1 MTRKILLKEL
11 MPGDRFVFLKPY
23 LNYPKEEVFVFN
35 GLTDIYVYGS
45 NVFDVFP
52 EYEEE
57 NVFAIENTE
66 VIFAGGNAYGYNE
79 QS

>member
-1 MTRKILLKEL
+1 MTKKILLKEL
-11 MPGDRFVFLKPY
+11 MSGDRFIFIKPY

-35 GLTDIYVYGS
+35 GVTDIYVYGS
-45 NVFDVFP
+45 NAFDVFP
-52 EYEEE
+52 EYEED

-66 VIFAGGNAYGYNE
+66 VIFVGGNAYGYNE

>member
-11 MPGDRFVFLKPY
+11 MPGDRFVFFKPH

-52 EYEEE
+52 EYKED

-66 VIFAGGNAYGYNE
+66 VILC
-79 QS
+79 